1 MTNGLEVMLPE
12 VEPAKAVQQ
21 LASLVRDSRV
31 LEKDIVTLDLREPHR
46 VTVRLTE
53 NAAALREEMLK
64 ERAKAAAK
72 DKGGLT

>member
-1 MTNGLEVMLPE
+1 M
-12 VEPAKAVQQ
+12 
-21 LASLVRDSRV
+21 RDSRV